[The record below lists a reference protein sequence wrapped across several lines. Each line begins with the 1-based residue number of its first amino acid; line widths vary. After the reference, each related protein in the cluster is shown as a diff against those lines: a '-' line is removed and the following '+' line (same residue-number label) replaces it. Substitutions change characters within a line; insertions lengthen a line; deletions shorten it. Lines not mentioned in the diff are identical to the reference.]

1 MNIPFLRL
9 DRQFQEHKEAILTLC
24 EEVFSHGRVL
34 QGPEVTALEKQ
45 LASVMS
51 TQHAIAVGSA
61 TDAVFFA
68 LIAAGM
74 QPGDRVAV
82 PAMTFIATVSPVMRA
97 GGIPV
102 FVDAGIDYQPDI
114 KKTIQLVET
123 GSVDAVVMA
132 HLYGQLF
139 DITQLAEACKSNNVL
154 LIEDAAQAIG
164 ATLHGLKP
172 GEKSDAATVS
182 FDPMKI
188 AGAYGSGGAVVTN
201 DSEIK
206 NRVSSLRYHGRDE
219 NRLYQELGY
228 NSQMASIQAAI
239 IGFKLD
245 HLDEW
250 TKRRQQI
257 ARRYISEL
265 EKISTINLPH
275 EIAESN
281 HVFHKFVI
289 TSGNKRD
296 RLREHLKQ
304 AGIETMIHYS
314 SSLNSEPLFSKY
326 LRVES
331 TFPESER
338 ISREALSLPIYP
350 ELTDL
355 EVNYICEQVNDF
367 SW

>member
-1 MNIPFLRL
+1 MRL

-45 LASVMS
+45 LALVMG

-61 TDAVFFA
+61 TDALFFA

-74 QPGDRVAV
+74 QPDDRVAV
-82 PAMTFIATVSPVMRA
+82 PAMTFIATVSPVIRA
-97 GGIPV
+97 GGTPV

-123 GSVDAVVMA
+123 GSVEAVVMA

-164 ATLHGLKP
+164 ATLNRSKP
-172 GEKSDAATVS
+172 GEKSDAAIVS

-201 DSEIK
+201 DSEIEK
-206 NRVSSLRYHGRDE
+206 RVNSLRYHGRDG
-219 NRLYQELGY
+219 NRIYQELGY

-239 IGFKLD
+239 VGFKLD

-257 ARRYISEL
+257 ARRYKSEL
-265 EKISTINLPH
+265 EKISTITLPR

-289 TSGNKRD
+289 TSGNKRN
-296 RLREHLKQ
+296 RLSEHLKQ

-326 LRVES
+326 LEVES

-338 ISREALSLPIYP
+338 ISQEALSLPIYP

-355 EVNYICEQVNDF
+355 EVSYICEQVINF
-367 SW
+367 RW